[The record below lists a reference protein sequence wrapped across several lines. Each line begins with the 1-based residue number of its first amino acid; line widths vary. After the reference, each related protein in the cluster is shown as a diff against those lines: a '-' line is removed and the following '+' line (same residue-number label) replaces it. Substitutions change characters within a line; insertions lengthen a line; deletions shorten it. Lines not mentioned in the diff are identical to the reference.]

1 MYIDDFKEYVD
12 DGSSVWN
19 WALQDLPP
27 LPSFIMGHSMGG
39 CISTYLAS
47 RILGDGQGMGA
58 QTDPSSLKGLILSA
72 PAFEIG
78 SSVSQVKIA
87 AGRMINLLS
96 PHTQASNP
104 PSSAQPSILHRL
116 RIHITHHAAGRRHRP
131 LHSVTCRWRRRG
143 LRRRPPLLRL

>member
-1 MYIDDFKEYVD
+1 MRMYIDDFKEYVD
-12 DGSSVWN
+12 DANSVWN
-19 WALQDLPP
+19 WALQDLPA

-47 RILGDGQGMGA
+47 RILGDGLGMGA

-96 PHTQASNP
+96 PHTQVRNFLQAN
-104 PSSAQPSILHRL
+104 
-116 RIHITHHAAGRRHRP
+116 AAI
-131 LHSVTCRWRRRG
+131 
-143 LRRRPPLLRL
+143 